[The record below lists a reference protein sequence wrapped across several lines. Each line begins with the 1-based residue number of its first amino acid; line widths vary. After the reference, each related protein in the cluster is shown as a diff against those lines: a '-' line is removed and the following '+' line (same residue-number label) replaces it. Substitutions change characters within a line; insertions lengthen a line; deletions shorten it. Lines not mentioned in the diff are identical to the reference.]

1 MSDTSSPGEAGSD
14 AEMLAGL
21 RADCRQ
27 LAQEIIGTFSGDPAT
42 MIATAESCTGGL
54 IAAAITDIAGSSA
67 VFDRGF
73 VTYSNGA
80 KQDMLGVRA
89 ATLEAYG
96 AVSAQVATEMVLGA
110 RRRSRADIAV
120 SVTGVAGPGGGS
132 PDKPVGLVWMGL
144 SGPGDLTSAAELRW
158 DPSWSRDMIRAATV
172 CAALEAL
179 LGRAEL
185 RSGSQ
190 DTPASP

>member
-1 MSDTSSPGEAGSD
+1 MSTGSNHDDAGSD
-14 AEMLAGL
+14 VEMLAGL
-21 RADCRQ
+21 RADCRE
-27 LAQEIIGTFSGDPAT
+27 LAQEIIDTFSRGPAT
-42 MIATAESCTGGL
+42 MVATAESCTGGL

-73 VTYSNGA
+73 VTYSNEA

-132 PDKPVGLVWMGL
+132 RDKPVGLVWMGL
-144 SGPGDLTSAAELRW
+144 SGPGDLTSASELRW

-179 LGRAEL
+179 LGRADL
-185 RSGSQ
+185 R
-190 DTPASP
+190 